1 MGQVVE
7 FSKTKRKVKKVDLSN
22 VTFTFSVNI
31 LKTCKNDCIEITYSE
46 TRNKWDI
53 FVEAKDLKQME
64 QLKRKAIKQLVLK
77 KIPLP
82 PTKASKGK
90 T

>member
-7 FSKTKRKVKKVDLSN
+7 FSKTKRKVKNINLSN
-22 VTFTFSVNI
+22 VSFTFSVNV
-31 LKTCKNDCIEITYSE
+31 LKGCKNGCIEITYSE

-64 QLKRKAIKQLVLK
+64 QLKQKAIKQLELK
-77 KIPLP
+77 QKNS
-82 PTKASKGK
+82 PTTDQSK
-90 T
+90 

>member
-7 FSKTKRKVKKVDLSN
+7 FSETKRKVKKIDLSN
-22 VTFTFSVNI
+22 VTFTFSVNL
-31 LKTCKNDCIEITYSE
+31 LKTCKNGCIEITYSE

-64 QLKRKAIKQLVLK
+64 QLKQKAIKQLALK
-77 KIPLP
+77 QKNS
-82 PTKASKGK
+82 PTANQSK
-90 T
+90 

>member
-7 FSKTKRKVKKVDLSN
+7 FSKTKRKVKNINLSN
-22 VTFTFSVNI
+22 VSFTFSVNV
-31 LKTCKNDCIEITYSE
+31 LKDCKNGCIEITYSE

-64 QLKRKAIKQLVLK
+64 QLKQKAIKQLELK
-77 KIPLP
+77 RKNSPS
-82 PTKASKGK
+82 ADQSK
-90 T
+90 